1 MAKYTGADCRLC
13 RREGCKL
20 YLKGE
25 KCGST
30 KCPLLTKYAPP
41 GDHGKGR
48 KKASGYSVQLREK
61 QKTKRYYG
69 VTEKQFKMYYDRA
82 SEMRGVTGDNML
94 VLIERRLD
102 NVVYRLGLGT
112 SRAMARQIVN
122 HGHITVNGKTVDI
135 PSYLV
140 KAGDVVA
147 VKENKKDSAM
157 WNAVKETKNL
167 SLVKWLEFD
176 NATLTGK
183 VSLFPKE
190 ATSTSTSKNTLSS
203 SCTQN
208 NLIGGYSYDGNQKSQ
223 DNLHGERK
231 QKLCQIRRRAA

>member
-1 MAKYTGADCRLC
+1 
-13 RREGCKL
+13 
-20 YLKGE
+20 
-25 KCGST
+25 
-30 KCPLLTKYAPP
+30 
-41 GDHGKGR
+41 
-48 KKASGYSVQLREK
+48 YSVQLREK

-147 VKENKKDSAM
+147 VKENKRDSAL
-157 WNAVKETKNL
+157 WNTVKETKNL
-167 SLVKWLEFD
+167 NLVKWLEFD

-183 VSLFPKE
+183 VVALPERSDIDLDIQE
-190 ATSTSTSKNTLSS
+190 HLIVELYSK
-203 SCTQN
+203 
-208 NLIGGYSYDGNQKSQ
+208 
-223 DNLHGERK
+223 
-231 QKLCQIRRRAA
+231 